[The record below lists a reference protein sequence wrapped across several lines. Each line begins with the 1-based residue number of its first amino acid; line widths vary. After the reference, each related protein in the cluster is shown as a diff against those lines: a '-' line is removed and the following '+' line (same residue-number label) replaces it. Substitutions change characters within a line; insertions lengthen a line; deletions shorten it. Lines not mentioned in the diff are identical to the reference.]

1 MNYIILKRRGFM
13 FNKKHLAIILVSLMI
28 VSAFSSCKT
37 DSKEVSSDSIVKK
50 TNKVNDISVVES
62 YTDYMQEMA
71 EIAAEPKVVVL
82 TVNGLEITDFNI
94 KGELLAKNEAVKN
107 ELDSIDAEEISD
119 EEKASKK
126 EQYHY
131 ITREDAIKNCIDFW
145 AQVSEAD
152 KRGIVKSLDDSKQ
165 FAKDNLDMIK
175 EGAQNGDS
183 NCIEELSKIEEY
195 NKTIGQTEEDYIN
208 NGAEMLVN
216 VAKITQLRNQVIESF
231 SDEQKQ
237 NEEEEYQKFVDELVK
252 KAKIEW
258 K

>member
-1 MNYIILKRRGFM
+1 M
-13 FNKKHLAIILVSLMI
+13 FNKKHTAIILVSLMI

-37 DSKEVSSDSIVKK
+37 DSKEASSDSIVKK
-50 TNKVNDISVVES
+50 TDKVNDISVVES
-62 YTDYMQEMA
+62 YTDYMHEMA

-94 KGELLAKNEAVKN
+94 NGELLAKNEAVKN
-107 ELDSIDAEEISD
+107 ELDSIDSEEISD

-145 AQVSEAD
+145 VQVSEAD

-183 NCIEELSKIEEY
+183 NCIEELSKIEKY

-208 NGAEMLVN
+208 NGTEMLVN
-216 VAKITQLRNQVIESF
+216 VAKITQLRNQVVDSF

-237 NEEEEYQKFVDELVK
+237 NEDEEYQKFVDELVK